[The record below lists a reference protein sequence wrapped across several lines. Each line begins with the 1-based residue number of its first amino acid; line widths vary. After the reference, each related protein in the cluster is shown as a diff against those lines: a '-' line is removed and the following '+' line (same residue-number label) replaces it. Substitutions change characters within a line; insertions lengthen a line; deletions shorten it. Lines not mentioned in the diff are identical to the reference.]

1 MEKTPAATLEA
12 SSETYVPKYFKAKI
26 KNVCHTSKVN
36 KYSVFIKVNIQYFLL
51 IELSLDV
58 CICSH
63 MYLSQVQQNVLLERS
78 WNGYDLVL

>member
-1 MEKTPAATLEA
+1 MEKTPAATREA

-36 KYSVFIKVNIQYFLL
+36 IRYFLL

-63 MYLSQVQQNVLLERS
+63 MYLTQVQQDVLLERS